1 MTLHSVL
8 NQLHSRTKPEG
19 APTHLDAVESLAPC
33 FVHRLVP
40 SIAIQSLLHIGA
52 RSISHFLSAV
62 ERHLTVLRALS
73 GTPEAKEHVLE
84 LVANFWNRSHQHSR
98 PIPLS

>member
-1 MTLHSVL
+1 MTLHRASST
-8 NQLHSRTKPEG
+8 NYSRTKPED
-19 APTHLDAVESLAPC
+19 ALTHLDAVESLAPC
-33 FVHRLVP
+33 FVRRLVP

-52 RSISHFLSAV
+52 HSLSHFLNAV
-62 ERHLTVLRALS
+62 ERHLTVLRALPE
-73 GTPEAKEHVLE
+73 TPEAKEHVLE